1 MPSGLS
7 NNNFDEFLERADQG
21 FTLSERKKVNK
32 VGDKVYEKAMQAF
45 LNEHKRP
52 VAYKDGTKHLADTLT
67 HEIKEDGHYEIG
79 FSKKGKKAY
88 IARFLND
95 GWRPRNQFGGPYGI
109 ANPAEWNDFIARI
122 GQQNDAKMGQAMAER
137 AKEIMDKKAG
147 VDR

>member
-1 MPSGLS
+1 MPNGIIG
-7 NNNFDEFLERADQG
+7 NNFDKFLEKADRG

-32 VGDKVYEKAMQAF
+32 AGDKVYEKAMQAF
-45 LNEHKRP
+45 LDAHKRP
-52 VAYKDGTKHLADTLT
+52 IVYKDGTQHLADTLT

-109 ANPAEWNDFIARI
+109 ADPAEWSDFIARI
-122 GQQNDAKMGQAMAER
+122 GQQKDTEMGKAMAQR
-137 AKEIMDKKAG
+137 AKKIMDEKAG
-147 VDR
+147 GD